1 MPNYTIQSGDT
12 LSALAKKWGVT
23 IQDIMKANPSITN
36 PNKIY
41 AGKSLVMPTTSQTST
56 TTKEQQAQQI
66 QQQIQQIQAQLGP
79 LQAQSAALQKYG
91 LTDTNQLMQDAQ
103 GNWVPKQ
110 QVSMPDEF
118 DKYLTEAKAYYEPQ
132 RVAELSELEQEVK
145 TEKQR
150 LSEDWQNYLNDINTG
165 KLRAGTDYEEQ
176 LRRQLEQKSEYIQQ
190 QEFNIK
196 QNMQTLNRNWMQ
208 RGGLFSG
215 ARLYAGQQYMTQEQ
229 LAKQAYESGVN
240 YNIGQLETTKTRA
253 LEDYATAQ
261 QKGQLAYTR
270 GTEDVALQRIKDIR
284 SLNKKYNL
292 DIGSYMDKLG
302 LADYR
307 KSVFGY

>member
-1 MPNYTIQSGDT
+1 
-12 LSALAKKWGVT
+12 
-23 IQDIMKANPSITN
+23 
-36 PNKIY
+36 
-41 AGKSLVMPTTSQTST
+41 
-56 TTKEQQAQQI
+56 
-66 QQQIQQIQAQLGP
+66 
-79 LQAQSAALQKYG
+79 
-91 LTDTNQLMQDAQ
+91 
-103 GNWVPKQ
+103 
-110 QVSMPDEF
+110 
-118 DKYLTEAKAYYEPQ
+118 
-132 RVAELSELEQEVK
+132 
-145 TEKQR
+145 
-150 LSEDWQNYLNDINTG
+150 
-165 KLRAGTDYEEQ
+165 
-176 LRRQLEQKSEYIQQ
+176 
-190 QEFNIK
+190 
-196 QNMQTLNRNWMQ
+196 MQTLNRNWIQ